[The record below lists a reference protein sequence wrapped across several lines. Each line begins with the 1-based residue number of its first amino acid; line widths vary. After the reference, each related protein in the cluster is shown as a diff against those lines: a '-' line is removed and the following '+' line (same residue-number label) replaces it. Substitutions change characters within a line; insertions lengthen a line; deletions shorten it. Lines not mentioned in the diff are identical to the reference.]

1 MLSEVIEMR
10 TKFKKPFITTKKLN
24 TWVQFYEYIDN
35 EGPEAGQKRKQRLYE
50 CWAYVPRW
58 KMTELQQAID
68 SGTEHDVKIFIRET
82 HGEYIPKDT
91 HYVSIDSPYIQQD
104 LNIKIVQPDVENE
117 QFLMLQAGVKS

>member
-1 MLSEVIEMR
+1 MR

-35 EGPEAGQKRKQRLYE
+35 EGPELAKKENKDSMSVG
-50 CWAYVPRW
+50 AYVPRW

-104 LNIKIVQPDVENE
+104 LISKLFNPMWKRAIFDAP
-117 QFLMLQAGVKS
+117 SRC